1 MINYK
6 RRAIKELDKN
16 ILILVVK
23 LQNEKLTSEEREEI
37 GKRLQE
43 NLAYKEVLEKKSET
57 KVIETEILIPIIQG
71 LFGFGA
77 IGMVLYY
84 EKKDVITS
92 KIFGLAT
99 RMVGV

>member
-6 RRAIKELDKN
+6 RRTIKELDKN
-16 ILILVVK
+16 ILVLVVK
-23 LQNEKLTSEEREEI
+23 LQNDELTIEEREKI

-43 NLAYKEVLEKKSET
+43 NLAYKEVLEKKTET
-57 KVIETEILIPIIQG
+57 KVLESEILIPIIQG
-71 LFGFGA
+71 LFGVGA